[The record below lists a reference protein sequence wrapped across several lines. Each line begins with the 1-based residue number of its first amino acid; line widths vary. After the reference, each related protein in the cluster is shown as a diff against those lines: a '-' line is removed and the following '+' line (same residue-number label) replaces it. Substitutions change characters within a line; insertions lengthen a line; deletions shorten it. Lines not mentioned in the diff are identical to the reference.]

1 MIGVI
6 IVTYRSEK
14 HIGVC
19 LASVFSQHLPVKV
32 LVVDN
37 ASGDGTIDKVQ
48 LFPEISVIKNE
59 KNVGFSKAVNQGIR
73 FFLEQGTE
81 HILILNPDTHL
92 ERNALKNML
101 KTLEEDPKRM
111 IVQPLLTMMKSP
123 KIINTWGNE
132 YKGFGIVS
140 LGGYK
145 KSEFPTGDRPIEFAS
160 GACMLVRSEVFR
172 KSGLL
177 DERYFLYFEDTEFSQ
192 RVRKAGDEIWLS
204 SEAKVR
210 HDYRKPLSLRKLG
223 SYIKSWSQFKNL
235 TK

>member
-6 IVTYRSEK
+6 IVTYHSEK
-14 HIGVC
+14 HIGIC
-19 LASVFSQHLPVKV
+19 LASVFSQQLPVKV

-37 ASGDGTIDKVQ
+37 ASEDETVSKVQ
-48 LFPEISVIKNE
+48 LFPEITLIKNE
-59 KNVGFSKAVNQGIR
+59 TNLGFSKAVNQGIR

-81 HILILNPDTHL
+81 YILILNPDTHL
-92 ERNALKNML
+92 ERYALKNML
-101 KTLEEDPKRM
+101 KTLEGDPKRM

-123 KIINTWGNE
+123 KLINTWGNE

-145 KSEFPTGDRPIEFAS
+145 KSTFPQGDRSIQYAS
-160 GACMLVRSEVFR
+160 GACMLVRSEAFR

-192 RVRKAGDEIWLS
+192 RIRKAGDEIWLS
-204 SEAKVR
+204 AEAKVR

-223 SYIKSWSQFKNL
+223 SYFKSWRQFKSL